1 MKTEA
6 RQRLLDVAEACRAV
20 ARFTAGRDSAAYL
33 ADEMLRSAVERKLEI
48 IGEAFRRLE
57 DADPKVAGA
66 FPELRQ
72 VVGLRNRII
81 HGYDSVDDEI
91 LWDVACHKLPL
102 LLEQVEKSLN
112 QQ

>member
-6 RQRLLDVAEACRAV
+6 RQRLLEVAEACQAV
-20 ARFTAGRDSAAYL
+20 ARFAAGRDFASYL

-57 DADPKVAGA
+57 DAAPDVAGR

-81 HGYDSVDDEI
+81 HGYDSVDDE
-91 LWDVACHKLPL
+91 LVWDVICHKLPDL
-102 LLEQVEKSLN
+102 RRRVEDFLR
-112 QQ
+112 